1 MIFEKASFE
10 PNDFKSAVVDGKTL
24 FIYLHSMKEPLH
36 MDFKSGADAQAALI
50 RLDSEVA
57 AKRTVQSDSA
67 PRGNCVETKP
77 SIFACFDKLVQK
89 GKEKVQNVV
98 DGTSVEALIFQMAAD
113 QAASTVK
120 AKAEEL
126 SQKLEDVLGTV
137 TAAVVVKKEE
147 LEAEFEEE
155 FNELKDVIR
164 EMQRGFDTTEVTD
177 DADKYGVEGEKPQE
191 DEGTKAKGAGWTRQT
206 TKKSIFNGD
215 TFSGAVQAELQEED
229 IRPGSVG
236 SEDEPLIGDM
246 TSPEL
251 KALIEEFVDGA
262 MTNPKTQEVFGNI
275 YEIFG
280 KEEAGLAVENLKKI
294 IYEMAVNN
302 PHVKLSD
309 VLKRFLG

>member
-1 MIFEKASFE
+1 MIFEKASFDA
-10 PNDFKSAVVDGKTL
+10 NDYKSAVIDGKTIY
-24 FIYLHSMKEPLH
+24 IYLHSMKEPMH
-36 MDFKSGADAQAALI
+36 VEFDSATDALSALI
-50 RLDSEVA
+50 RLDAEVA
-57 AKRTVQSDSA
+57 ANRTVKVGDNTS
-67 PRGNCVETKP
+67 RGNTVETKP
-77 SIFACFDKLVQK
+77 GIFACFDKLVQK

-137 TAAVVVKKEE
+137 TAAVAVKKEE
-147 LEAEFEEE
+147 LDD
-155 FNELKDVIR
+155 ELKAVILD
-164 EMQRGFDTTEVTD
+164 MQRGFSAMATEVPD
-177 DADKYGVEGEKPQE
+177 ESKE
-191 DEGTKAKGAGWTRQT
+191 DEGTKAKGAGWSRNMTS
-206 TKKSIFNGD
+206 KKSIFNGD
-215 TFSGAVQAELQEED
+215 IFSGAVPEEQEEE

-236 SEDEPLIGDM
+236 SEDEPLIGDL

-251 KALIEEFVDGA
+251 KALIDEFVDGA
-262 MTNPKTQEVFGNI
+262 MTNPKTQQVFGNI

-294 IYEMAVNN
+294 IYEMAVSN

>member
-24 FIYLHSMKEPLH
+24 YIYLHSMKEPLH
-36 MDFKSGADAQAALI
+36 MDFKSGSDAQAALV
-50 RLDSEVA
+50 RLDAEVA
-57 AKRTVQSDSA
+57 AKRTVKSDST
-67 PRGNCVETKP
+67 PHGNTVETKP

-137 TAAVVVKKEE
+137 TAAVVEKKEE
-147 LEAEFEEE
+147 LDE
-155 FNELKDVIR
+155 ELKTVILD
-164 EMQRGFDTTEVTD
+164 MQRGFAATATEVSD
-177 DADKYGVEGEKPQE
+177 EPPE
-191 DEGTKAKGAGWTRQT
+191 DEGTKAKGTGWSRNMTS
-206 TKKSIFNGD
+206 KKSIFNGD
-215 TFSGAVQAELQEED
+215 IFSGAVPEDQEED

-236 SEDEPLIGDM
+236 SEDEPLISDL
-246 TSPEL
+246 TALEL
-251 KALIEEFVDGA
+251 KYLIDEFVDGA
-262 MTNPKTQEVFGNI
+262 MTNPKTQQVFGNI

-302 PHVKLSD
+302 PNDKLSD

>member
-10 PNDFKSAVVDGKTL
+10 PNDFRSAVVDGKTL
-24 FIYLHSMKEPLH
+24 FIYLHSMKDPLH
-36 MDFKSGADAQAALI
+36 MDFKSGSDAQAALV
-50 RLDSEVA
+50 RLDAEVA
-57 AKRTVQSDSA
+57 AKRTVKSDSA
-67 PRGNCVETKP
+67 PRGNSVETKP
-77 SIFACFDKLVQK
+77 GIFACFDKLVQK
-89 GKEKVQNVV
+89 GKEKVQSVV

-147 LEAEFEEE
+147 LESEFEEE
-155 FNELKDVIR
+155 FNDLKAVIR
-164 EMQRGFDTTEVTD
+164 EMQRGFAATEVPEEVEPKG
-177 DADKYGVEGEKPQE
+177 DAGHSRR
-191 DEGTKAKGAGWTRQT
+191 A

-215 TFSGAVQAELQEED
+215 TFSGAVQAELQEEE

>member
-1 MIFEKASFE
+1 
-10 PNDFKSAVVDGKTL
+10 
-24 FIYLHSMKEPLH
+24 
-36 MDFKSGADAQAALI
+36 
-50 RLDSEVA
+50 
-57 AKRTVQSDSA
+57 
-67 PRGNCVETKP
+67 
-77 SIFACFDKLVQK
+77 
-89 GKEKVQNVV
+89 
-98 DGTSVEALIFQMAAD
+98 MAAD

-137 TAAVVVKKEE
+137 TAAVAVKKEE
-147 LEAEFEEE
+147 LDD
-155 FNELKDVIR
+155 ELKAVILD
-164 EMQRGFDTTEVTD
+164 MQRGFAAMATEVPD
-177 DADKYGVEGEKPQE
+177 DADKYGVEDEKPQE

-215 TFSGAVQAELQEED
+215 TFSGAVQAELQEEA

-262 MTNPKTQEVFGNI
+262 MTNPKTQQVFGNI